1 MSKRAVDTVFEAL
14 FTLTDL
20 RMMLRDTAPQHRL
33 DDDEKETAEAM
44 LRSLDGNIRT
54 LRKEL
59 IG

>member
-14 FTLTDL
+14 FTLTDI

-33 DDDEKETAEAM
+33 DEDEKQAVEEM
-44 LRSLDGNIRT
+44 LRSLEGNIRT
-54 LRKEL
+54 LREEL